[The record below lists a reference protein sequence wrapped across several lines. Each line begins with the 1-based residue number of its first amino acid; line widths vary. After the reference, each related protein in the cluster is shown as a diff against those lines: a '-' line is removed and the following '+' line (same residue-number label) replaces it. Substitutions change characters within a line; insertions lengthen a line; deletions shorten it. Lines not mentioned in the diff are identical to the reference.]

1 MPIIYP
7 YTQYSGLWSLNSQ
20 INAQSTSNWPVPPAP
35 YLFAWG
41 DNVSG
46 MLGLGNVTDISSPVQ
61 VGSTADWSVVDAGTD
76 SSAAIKLNNTLWTW
90 GKNSSGQLGLGNTTY
105 YSSPKQV
112 GSLTTWGQ
120 VESGIFHSLALIL

>member
-1 MPIIYP
+1 MSIRTFYKGSIVKPGLDP
-7 YTQYSGLWSLNSQ
+7 LSSGAGHTQYSGLWTLEQ
-20 INAQSTSNWPVPPAP
+20 QGAAKGAGTWPVPPAP

-76 SSAAIKLNNTLWTW
+76 SSAAIKLNNTLISRNHD
-90 GKNSSGQLGLGNTTY
+90 GY
-105 YSSPKQV
+105 YV
-112 GSLTTWGQ
+112 
-120 VESGIFHSLALIL
+120 